1 MQSFNGNISATSN
14 TISSKFKI
22 TNTGSSPVSLADV
35 TLRYYY
41 TINGEK
47 SQNFFTDWSSSGT
60 ENVIANFKA
69 LTNAKPSA
77 DSYAEI
83 GFKSAAGSLEP
94 GQSVELQTRISK
106 ADWSNYTQTDDYSFN
121 PTANSLQDSTKITA
135 YLSGIKQWGI
145 EP

>member
-1 MQSFNGNISATSN
+1 FNGNVSATSN

-22 TNTGSSPVSLADV
+22 TNTGTSSISLADV

-47 SQNFFTDWSSSGT
+47 AQNFFTDWSSVGT
-60 ENVIANFKA
+60 GNVIASFKT
-69 LTNAKPSA
+69 LSNAKPGA

-106 ADWSNYTQTDDYSFN
+106 EDWSSYTQTDDYSFN
-121 PTANSLQDSTKITA
+121 PTANSLQDSAKITA
-135 YLSGIKQWGI
+135 YLSGSKQWGI